1 MDTMEWPPEPGTAIV
16 VAALE
21 GVFRK
26 LNVLLGPIT
35 TSSPVTQSTRSI
47 MQSFKL
53 GSNGA
58 WEQRSTSQTSHANSA
73 PTSSNTQGSEE
84 SLSSPE
90 NPEDEQRDPDYCW
103 THNKI
108 ERQESEE

>member
-35 TSSPVTQSTRSI
+35 TSSPVTQSTQSI
-47 MQSFKL
+47 TQSSKQGLTTAGTLYFTALKNL
-53 GSNGA
+53 AS
-58 WEQRSTSQTSHANSA
+58 SA
-73 PTSSNTQGSEE
+73 PTSSNTQRSKGL
-84 SLSSPE
+84 SLSEDKGEAPPE
-90 NPEDEQRDPDYCW
+90 PIRDPIR
-103 THNKI
+103 KPAKG
-108 ERQESEE
+108 E

>member
-1 MDTMEWPPEPGTAIV
+1 MGSLLEEFIV
-16 VAALE
+16 WMADALE
-21 GVFRK
+21 GSFRTPK
-26 LNVLLGPIT
+26 FQRGRTT
-35 TSSPVTQSTRSI
+35 TSTHVTQSTQSI
-47 MQSFKL
+47 TQSSKQGLTTAGTLYFTALKNL
-53 GSNGA
+53 AS
-58 WEQRSTSQTSHANSA
+58 SA

-108 ERQESEE
+108 E